1 MVGKWQSLKDH
12 RPREESWGARG
23 VRRKVVG
30 EQGLEVAVWRWAV
43 LGNSGVQG
51 LSWEEWSSGDGDT
64 AVGPFLSVCF
74 LFSMTFIISYIF

>member
-51 LSWEEWSSGDGDT
+51 LSWEEWSSG
-64 AVGPFLSVCF
+64 VL
-74 LFSMTFIISYIF
+74 LFCNRLVQY